1 MRVRARDPTGGPGPS
16 RPGSTP
22 TPGDPVLGCGW
33 GAARDG
39 VQGGRLVMNRTDVG
53 RRGEELAARDLVR
66 RGWRILD
73 RNFRWGSKELDLVA
87 RKGRILAFVEVK
99 TRRGSGFGH
108 PLEAITRKK
117 RMELE
122 SCARAWL
129 RERPPPP
136 GFVRRFDAVAVHLDE
151 TGTARIE
158 HVEDAWR
165 VGD

>member
-1 MRVRARDPTGGPGPS
+1 MKRS
-16 RPGSTP
+16 E
-22 TPGDPVLGCGW
+22 
-33 GAARDG
+33 
-39 VQGGRLVMNRTDVG
+39 VG
-53 RRGEELAARDLVR
+53 RRGEELAARELVR

-87 RKGRILAFVEVK
+87 RRGRVLAFVEVK

-108 PLEAITRKK
+108 PLEAITRQK
-117 RMELE
+117 RTELE
-122 SCARAWL
+122 ACARAWL

-136 GFVRRFDAVAVHLDE
+136 GFLRRFDAVAVRLEDD
-151 TGTARIE
+151 GSARVE